1 MGHPRSRAPRLPTGF
16 SWFWVPA
23 HEQRQL
29 LPGDVV
35 VGDRKLLAQR
45 IVVDDLPPGTVIGSE
60 SELMGGLAASYEP
73 ARAGA

>member
-1 MGHPRSRAPRLPTGF
+1 
-16 SWFWVPA
+16 
-23 HEQRQL
+23 
-29 LPGDVV
+29 VV